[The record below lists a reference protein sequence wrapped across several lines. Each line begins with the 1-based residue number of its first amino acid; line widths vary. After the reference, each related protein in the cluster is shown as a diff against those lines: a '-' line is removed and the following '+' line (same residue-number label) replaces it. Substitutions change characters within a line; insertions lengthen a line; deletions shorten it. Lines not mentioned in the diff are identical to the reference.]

1 MILSPW
7 LCVCSTEA
15 SWTEETER
23 ESDGRE
29 REIERGS
36 TDKNEVLDGTLLA
49 FPSSNGFSLS
59 KRHYFGEREREPVIR
74 TSLSRITF

>member
-29 REIERGS
+29 REREKEILRIKMKSLTEHSSPFHRRM
-36 TDKNEVLDGTLLA
+36 DFHYQNDITLEKEKE
-49 FPSSNGFSLS
+49 NQ
-59 KRHYFGEREREPVIR
+59 
-74 TSLSRITF
+74 